1 MAELHVQKKET
12 NIWPWIIGVLVLAA
26 VLWYAFGRD
35 DTRNTVTQSSADSA
49 YQTPPPGTP
58 ANPNPTTP

>member
-26 VLWYAFGRD
+26 VLWYAFGRG
-35 DTRNTVTQSSADSA
+35 DTMNTVTQSSADSA
-49 YQTPPPGTP
+49 YQAQPQSRPATNPATP
-58 ANPNPTTP
+58 